1 MPTPDPYRR
10 CTTCRHLSREAPTS
24 GHVGRCEWAALPAW
38 LMRSLE
44 WRYRRDRDVYN
55 GWESCA
61 TWEPR
66 EGTDGRRCRGCSWR
80 DDDRRGSEARDAAE

>member
-66 EGTDGRRCRGCSWR
+66 EG
-80 DDDRRGSEARDAAE
+80 ADAE